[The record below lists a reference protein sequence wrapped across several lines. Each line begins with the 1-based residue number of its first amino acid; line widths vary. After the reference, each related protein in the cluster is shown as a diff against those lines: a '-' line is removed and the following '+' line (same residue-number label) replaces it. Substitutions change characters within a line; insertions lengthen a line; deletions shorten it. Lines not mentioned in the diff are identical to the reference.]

1 MCMLQRMLLHYPS
14 TSFAVVVEQ
23 FPVGA
28 DEKTVEPVP
37 VRAEQNVVVGH
48 RCSHEKVTGLQRRRC
63 VRSEKPMCRRG
74 RHP

>member
-23 FPVGA
+23 VPVGA

-37 VRAEQNVVVGH
+37 VRAEQISVVEWHRAHGKETGVQRH
-48 RCSHEKVTGLQRRRC
+48 RCVP
-63 VRSEKPMCRRG
+63 SEKQMCRLWH
-74 RHP
+74 HP